1 MEQMR
6 NFAQVIPAQAEP
18 LVSSRQSARTL
29 AGTPAIALSARTGRP
44 VRVDD
49 LPARR

>member
-18 LVSSRQSARTL
+18 LVSGRQSAHSGWH
-29 AGTPAIALSARTGRP
+29 AGDRP
-44 VRVDD
+44 VGQDR
-49 LPARR
+49 PPGTR